1 MKGLKELTKRPP
13 TDEDLNILL
22 REITSDEH
30 ARGPALVAA
39 TAVEEALRGFLQS
52 RMVELGTSEQEAL
65 FERDAPLSTFSK
77 LIRVAHAFGFIDT
90 EFRRECDRIREI
102 RNAFAHSPVALFFE
116 TPEIKTA
123 CLLLPKFYDEF
134 LEGLDAEHP
143 KARFIGAVTKISLTL
158 TSARLSPN
166 AELPLSITR

>member
-1 MKGLKELTKRPP
+1 MP
-13 TDEDLNILL
+13 
-22 REITSDEH
+22 
-30 ARGPALVAA
+30 V
-39 TAVEEALRGFLQS
+39 
-52 RMVELGTSEQEAL
+52 
-65 FERDAPLSTFSK
+65 APLLLPQLPSKKLFGVFFSLEWLNLGPQNK
-77 LIRVAHAFGFIDT
+77 RRCSSATPLFQHSRSSSGWRMHSDSSIQNFGA
-90 EFRRECDRIREI
+90 
-102 RNAFAHSPVALFFE
+102 NAIGFE